1 MEQDNL
7 LIERVLAGETD
18 AFEQIVTRYQK
29 RVYSLCY
36 RMTGNEQD
44 AYDLSQE
51 AFLRV
56 YNNLKSFKGDS
67 SLSTWIYRISSNICI
82 DHLRRSKKARIISLT
97 PAYEEE
103 SSEIDLPDDTYSPE
117 VNYSKQEL
125 AEAIGSAIN
134 RLSSDH
140 RQIIILRDINQLS
153 YDEIGR
159 VLDLEP
165 GTVKSRIFR
174 ARDNLRR
181 ILTAEHRNLFSAFPS
196 NSVKGGEPNA

>member
-1 MEQDNL
+1 LEQDNL